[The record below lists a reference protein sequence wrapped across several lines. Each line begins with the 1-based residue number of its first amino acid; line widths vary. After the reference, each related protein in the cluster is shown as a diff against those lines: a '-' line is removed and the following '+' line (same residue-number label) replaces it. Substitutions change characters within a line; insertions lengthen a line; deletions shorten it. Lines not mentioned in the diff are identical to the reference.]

1 MHANYVYVCT
11 FRIIFFLANAQ
22 YQMIRC
28 NANISQYVA
37 LYIIH
42 SYGRL
47 RQLDPEYAASL
58 DRNDWYRLKRALDI
72 CTMSGRYV
80 CVNVCVCVCDFPL
93 LSNPLG
99 Q

>member
-1 MHANYVYVCT
+1 MHISHNFFSRKCPISDDSLQCEYFPVCG
-11 FRIIFFLANAQ
+11 
-22 YQMIRC
+22 
-28 NANISQYVA
+28 VV
-37 LYIIH
+37 IIH

-80 CVNVCVCVCDFPL
+80 CVNVCVCVCVCVIF
-93 LSNPLG
+93 LSSLTR
-99 Q
+99 